1 MNSYL
6 RPFIRNVRPCYKER
20 NAMNASSRGPR
31 FQMNWDERELC
42 NKVKQAM
49 TG

>member
-1 MNSYL
+1 MNFNL
-6 RPFIRNVRPCYKER
+6 RPSVCNVRPCYEER
-20 NAMNASSRGPR
+20 YAMNASSRGPR
-31 FQMNWDERELC
+31 FQMNWDERDLC